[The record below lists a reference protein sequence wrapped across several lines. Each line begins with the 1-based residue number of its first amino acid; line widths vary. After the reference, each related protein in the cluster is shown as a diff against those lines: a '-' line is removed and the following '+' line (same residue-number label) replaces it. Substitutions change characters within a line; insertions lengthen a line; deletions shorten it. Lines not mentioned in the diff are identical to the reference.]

1 MDKICQQKPDNSGLR
16 RERSTVSLNL
26 VPDKI
31 INSIYELDGTELYRK
46 GVRLLLADLDNTI
59 ARYAQ
64 PDPDE
69 ALRLWVRG
77 MEEAGV
83 TVFVLSNGRRPAR
96 ARRFCE
102 GFVPYISHASKPWP
116 KNFRKAM
123 DLNGATPE
131 QTIII
136 GDQIFTDVW
145 GGHNAHIRAC
155 IYVRAIALDTVPR
168 LLRYCIEA
176 PFRIACL
183 LRGPRF

>member
-1 MDKICQQKPDNSGLR
+1 M
-16 RERSTVSLNL
+16 SLNL
-26 VPDKI
+26 VPDRI
-31 INSIYELDGTELYRK
+31 INSIYELDGAQLYAS
-46 GVRLLLADLDNTI
+46 GVRLILADLDNTI

-64 PDPDE
+64 PEPDE
-69 ALRLWVRG
+69 ALRLWVQG
-77 MEEAGV
+77 MGEQGL

-96 ARRFCE
+96 SRRFCE

-116 KNFRKAM
+116 KNFRRAM
-123 DLNGATPE
+123 EQCHARPE
-131 QTIII
+131 ETIII

-145 GGHNAHIRAC
+145 GGHNARIRAC
-155 IYVRAIALDTVPR
+155 IYVRAIALDTLPR

>member
-1 MDKICQQKPDNSGLR
+1 
-16 RERSTVSLNL
+16 VSLNL

-31 INSIYELDGTELYRK
+31 INSIYELDGAELYRK

-64 PDPDE
+64 PEPDE

-77 MEEAGV
+77 MEEQGV

-96 ARRFCE
+96 SRRFCE

-116 KNFRKAM
+116 KNFHRAM
-123 DLNGATPE
+123 QRCGASPWETV
-131 QTIII
+131 II

-145 GGHNAHIRAC
+145 GGHNAGIRAC
-155 IYVRAIALDTVPR
+155 IYVRAIALDSLPR
-168 LLRYCIEA
+168 LLRYGIEA
-176 PFRIACL
+176 PFRMACL
-183 LRGPRF
+183 LRGERF